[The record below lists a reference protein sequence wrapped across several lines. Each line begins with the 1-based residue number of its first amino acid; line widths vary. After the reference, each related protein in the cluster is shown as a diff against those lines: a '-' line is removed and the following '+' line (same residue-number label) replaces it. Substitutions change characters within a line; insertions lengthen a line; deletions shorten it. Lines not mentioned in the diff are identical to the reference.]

1 SPDGSPRGARGAGPA
16 VPRSPRAVRKSE
28 HCSDIRARRGKRQ
41 GIYGPS
47 VEADGFPKGGTM
59 SRQDVE
65 AGEKKWLEAFN
76 GGDASGVAQR
86 YAEDGRLMPPNSD
99 TLQGRSAIE
108 PFIKEFLQMKAK
120 LSFKLVDL
128 HDAGDT
134 CVAIGQYE
142 MEFEPPD

>member
-1 SPDGSPRGARGAGPA
+1 
-16 VPRSPRAVRKSE
+16 
-28 HCSDIRARRGKRQ
+28 
-41 GIYGPS
+41 
-47 VEADGFPKGGTM
+47 M

-142 MEFEPPD
+142 MEFEPPDIGPQKDSGKFIEVWKRQPDGSWLIADDIFNSSLPAPTP